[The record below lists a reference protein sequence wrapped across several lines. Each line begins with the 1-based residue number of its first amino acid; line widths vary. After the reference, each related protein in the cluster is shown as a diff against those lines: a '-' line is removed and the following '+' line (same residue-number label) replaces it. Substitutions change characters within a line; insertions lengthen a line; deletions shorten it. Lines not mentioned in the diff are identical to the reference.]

1 QINQVVRRKKV
12 NQSVVRKQ
20 KKVDVEPN
28 VVDRLQALQNYSKAM
43 LAILGNFYVEM
54 IDKDCP
60 MSEIL
65 AHICEKLKNKKVIDD
80 QEQVL
85 NDLLAREKVEGL
97 GIPGTSIALY
107 HTRSHGV
114 REVSFSVYNVSH
126 PYAVKRMDVQSQEI
140 GRILLMVAP
149 KYINQQALEILSLMS
164 SLLISDE
171 QAIELF
177 ETG

>member
-1 QINQVVRRKKV
+1 
-12 NQSVVRKQ
+12 
-20 KKVDVEPN
+20 
-28 VVDRLQALQNYSKAM
+28 

-85 NDLLAREKVEGL
+85 NDLLAREKIEGL

-114 REVSFSVYNVSH
+114 RELSFSVYKLSQS
-126 PYAVKRMDVQSQEI
+126 YSVKGMDGQSQEI
-140 GRILLMVAP
+140 ERILLMIAP
-149 KYINQQALEILSLMS
+149 KDINQQALEILSLIS

-177 ETG
+177 EIGTESEIHSFISKYLNDFMSERL